1 MRHDAVMPPPPPTS
15 PRTGPRG
22 LFITG
27 TDTGVGKTVV
37 ATALVR
43 ALVASGRRIAVMKPL
58 ASGSERTAEGLR
70 NGDALA
76 LMAAANVA
84 APYERVN
91 PYCFE
96 PAISPHIAAKEA
108 CIAVDTG
115 HIRHHF
121 DALAAS
127 ADFVVVE
134 GAGGWLAPLG
144 PRISIKDLAA
154 TLDLPIVLV
163 VGLRLGCINHALLT
177 KLAIESHGAR
187 FAGWIA
193 NSIDPVM
200 PRQKENLETL
210 AEQLEE
216 QPLAIVPW
224 LAHGA
229 APAELHDAATRLIHA
244 DLHRN
249 A

>member
-1 MRHDAVMPPPPPTS
+1 MT
-15 PRTGPRG
+15 PRG
-22 LFITG
+22 VFITG

-37 ATALVR
+37 ATALIR
-43 ALVASGRRIAVMKPL
+43 TFVAQGLRVAVMKPV
-58 ASGSERTAEGLR
+58 ASGSERTSEGLR
-70 NGDALA
+70 NEDALA

-91 PYCFE
+91 PYCLE

-115 HIRHHF
+115 HIRRHF
-121 DALAAS
+121 DALTAS
-127 ADFVVVE
+127 ADLVVVE

-154 TLDLPIVLV
+154 ALDLPVVLV

-193 NSIDPVM
+193 NSIDSAM
-200 PRQKENLETL
+200 PRRKENLETL
-210 AEQLEE
+210 AEQLGEP
-216 QPLAIVPW
+216 PLAIVPS
-224 LAHGA
+224 LAAGA
-229 APAELHDAATRLIHA
+229 QPPELHEAAMRLFHTH
-244 DLHRN
+244 LRRN